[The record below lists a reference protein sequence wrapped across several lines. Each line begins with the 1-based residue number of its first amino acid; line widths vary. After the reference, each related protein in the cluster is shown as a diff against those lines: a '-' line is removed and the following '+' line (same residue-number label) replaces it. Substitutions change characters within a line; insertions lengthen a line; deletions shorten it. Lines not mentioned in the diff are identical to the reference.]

1 VRPALRK
8 ERWQG
13 EPQVTAACVSDDRR
27 LILGIGPGI
36 TQEGAEFTVAD
47 ADGSAGLYWKKSS
60 WSAQNGNCVE
70 VAELPGN
77 NIGVRDSKDNAT
89 DCPILIFTFAE
100 WSSFVT
106 GLKEGGFDL
115 S

>member
-1 VRPALRK
+1 M
-8 ERWQG
+8 
-13 EPQVTAACVSDDRR
+13 SDDRR
-27 LILGIGPGI
+27 LILGIGPRT

-47 ADGSAGLYWKKSS
+47 TDGPAGIHWKKSS

-77 NIGVRDSKDNAT
+77 NIGVRDSKDSAAG
-89 DCPILIFTFAE
+89 CPVLIFTLSE
-100 WSSFVT
+100 WSSFVWS
-106 GLKEGGFDL
+106 LKGGRFDL